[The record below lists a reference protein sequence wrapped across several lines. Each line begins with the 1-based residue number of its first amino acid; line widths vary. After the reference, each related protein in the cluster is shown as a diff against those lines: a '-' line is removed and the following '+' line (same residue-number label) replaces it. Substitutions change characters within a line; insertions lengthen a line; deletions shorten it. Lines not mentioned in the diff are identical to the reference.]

1 MTYKNRLNPRNLSR
15 WIKIGSFTVYKKVV
29 QYESKGYVV
38 SETVKNGN
46 MPEKTVYT
54 KRQRGKEFLKEL
66 MTKFSLAETRVFLDF
81 NAVIVNMA
89 LLDENS
95 ANECIANI
103 KNSIQNTK
111 MQIAE
116 QLPTHNDIPL
126 FGRTILEQTI
136 LLLETLEKWEEN
148 FEKELVEREGRKMNL
163 MYFYIF
169 NLGFIYHFTYL
180 RKLLVISLSGCMSI
194 NGCLII

>member
-1 MTYKNRLNPRNLSR
+1 M
-15 WIKIGSFTVYKKVV
+15 V
-29 QYESKGYVV
+29 QYESKGYVI

-54 KRQRGKEFLKEL
+54 ITPKGKEIFKEL

-116 QLPTHNDIPL
+116 QLPTHKDIPL
-126 FGRTILEQTI
+126 FGRTILEQQF

-148 FEKELVEREGRKMNL
+148 FEKELAKEREEK
-163 MYFYIF
+163 
-169 NLGFIYHFTYL
+169 
-180 RKLLVISLSGCMSI
+180 
-194 NGCLII
+194 